1 MEKMQQMEIEHENE
15 KRKREQDY
23 DEKMQADK
31 ARYEDLRLEKE
42 EQVKKFDIRMSQIY
56 DSHVRKMDKMNK
68 DHQAERDDIER
79 KKKELSAK
87 IETMI

>member
-42 EQVKKFDIRMSQIY
+42 EQVKKFDIRMS
-56 DSHVRKMDKMNK
+56 
-68 DHQAERDDIER
+68 
-79 KKKELSAK
+79 
-87 IETMI
+87 

>member
-1 MEKMQQMEIEHENE
+1 MEADHENE

-56 DSHVRKMDKMNK
+56 DSHVKKMEKMNK
-68 DHQAERDDIER
+68 DH
-79 KKKELSAK
+79 
-87 IETMI
+87 